1 MIETYY
7 VGTYWGTRRESSE
20 ECARRGQVFF
30 EAMARCDPFFGR
42 WFKAPPSRTSP
53 HPQAHALDIPT
64 LQELFVQG
72 QNHNDEGRI
81 IEDLGF
87 RIIVDNGKWPG
98 TRQREFSSLS
108 IRCGAYAESSGP
120 NSCVLNLPSAGA
132 SMEHVIRAPMLANIL
147 RAMVMA
153 WDPERGIATSH
164 AHRDLVTER
173 GIVGTFVGWLMYFP
187 RQLGSV
193 PPLPPPV
200 QVEPIEGRGT
210 LVILTPERFTA
221 SNPEHVALAARAH
234 ETLSQAGLL
243 QPLS

>member
-20 ECARRGQVFF
+20 ECARRGQAFF
-30 EAMARCDPFFGR
+30 EAMGRCDPFFGR
-42 WFKAPPSRTSP
+42 WFRAPPSRISP
-53 HPQAHALDIPT
+53 PPQALELDIPT
-64 LQELFVQG
+64 FQALFVQG
-72 QNHNDEGRI
+72 QNHNDEGRV

-87 RIIVDNGKWPG
+87 RIVVDNGKWPG
-98 TRQREFSSLS
+98 TRQREFSSVY
-108 IRCGAYAESSGP
+108 IRCGAYAASSGP

-132 SMEHVIRAPMLANIL
+132 SMDTIVRAPMLANIL
-147 RAMVMA
+147 RAMVLA
-153 WDPERGIATSH
+153 WDPGWGVATSDT
-164 AHRDLVTER
+164 HRMMSTER
-173 GIVGTFVGWLMYFP
+173 ATVGTFVGWLMYFP
-187 RQLGSV
+187 RQLGTV

-221 SNPEHVALAARAH
+221 SNPEHVALAARTH

-243 QPLS
+243 QPLP